1 MKKLS
6 CVLLLAGLAGVTGG
20 CNKTASTEPQT
31 TRTSAVERVK
41 RDARSVERKKPG
53 RPKAR
58 KRFQFS
64 KR

>member
-1 MKKLS
+1 MQ
-6 CVLLLAGLAGVTGG
+6 
-20 CNKTASTEPQT
+20 PQQR
-31 TRTSAVERVK
+31 TRTTQCRISGLGLLT